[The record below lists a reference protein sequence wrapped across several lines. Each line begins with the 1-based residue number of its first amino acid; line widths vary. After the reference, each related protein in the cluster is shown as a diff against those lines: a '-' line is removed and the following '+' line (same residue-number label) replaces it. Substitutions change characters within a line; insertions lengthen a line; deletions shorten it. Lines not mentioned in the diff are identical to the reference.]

1 MTYDAECLRLA
12 EHFLSDYRL
21 SKAEREEEAGRL
33 AESIQR
39 AVEAELENL
48 EHRKIA

>member
-1 MTYDAECLRLA
+1 MTYDAACFRLA
-12 EHFLSDYRL
+12 KQILADYRL
-21 SKAEREEEAGRL
+21 SKDEREDEAGRL

-39 AVEAELENL
+39 VVEMQLENL